1 MLNKQAGTKRNLKE
15 NLGNNAAWTLLSM
28 LCGVMIATQM
38 FANIFNYSQTLGHN
52 VNGLYVPWA
61 IFSWYAQWGNL
72 YQMHFI
78 QAGSYGLMVTAVLL
92 LIIVVVNQV
101 RANSSNQNDSLHG
114 SARWADRADIEAAGL
129 LASKKLWFKKHE
141 RKEDYVY
148 VGAWEDKK
156 GKIYYLKHNGAEHVL
171 CYAPT
176 RSGKGVGLVIPT
188 LLSWGKSAVITDLK
202 GELWSLTAGWRQQY
216 AHNKVIRFEPAAQ
229 SGSACWNPLDEIR
242 LDSGYEVGDVQN
254 LATLIVDPDGR
265 GLNDHWQKTAQSLLV
280 GLILHVLY
288 KAKNEFTTAT
298 LASVDDLLTDPDND
312 IGGVWAVM
320 VSYPHKN
327 GEPHP
332 VVRACAR
339 DMADRPPEEAGSVLS
354 SVKSYLSLYRD
365 PAVNKNIGSSDFR
378 IRDLMNFDTPVSLYI
393 VTHPNDKARLRP
405 LIRILLNMIV
415 RLLADKVEFN
425 NGKPIQNFKH
435 RLLLM
440 LDEFPSLG
448 KLEIFQESLA
458 FLAGYGIK
466 AYLICQ
472 DINQLKSREIGYG
485 HDESITSNCHIQNA
499 YAPNR
504 IETAEHLSKLTGQA
518 TVIKEQITTSGSR
531 MGMMHKNVTRT
542 IQETQRALMTPDEC
556 MRMPGAKKNE
566 RGEIVEAG
574 DMIIYVAGYP
584 AIYGKQ
590 PLYFIDEVFSAR
602 AALQAPKQ
610 SDRTVEK
617 SAILS

>member
-1 MLNKQAGTKRNLKE
+1 MINQKIGTKRELNDTRS
-15 NLGNNAAWTLLSM
+15 NNVTWTLLSM
-28 LCGVMIATQM
+28 CCGLVIATQM
-38 FANIFNYSQTLGHN
+38 FAKAFNYSQTLGHN
-52 VNGLYVPWA
+52 VNGLYAPWA
-61 IFSWYAQWGNL
+61 IFSWYGQWGEM
-72 YQMHFI
+72 YQAHFI
-78 QAGSYGLMVTAVLL
+78 QAGSYGLIVTSLL
-92 LIIVVVNQV
+92 LLVIVVVNQV
-101 RANSSNQNDSLHG
+101 RVNSSKQSATLYG
-114 SARWADRADIEAAGL
+114 SARWAEKSDIEAAGL
-129 LASKKLWFKKHE
+129 LPPKQSWFKKRE
-141 RKEDYVY
+141 RNNDYIY

-156 GKIYYLKHNGAEHVL
+156 GNIYYLKHNGAEHVL

-188 LLSWGKSAVITDLK
+188 LLSWGQSAVVTDLK

-216 AHNKVIRFEPAAQ
+216 AYNKVIRFEPAAQ

-288 KAKNEFTTAT
+288 KAKNEFSTAT
-298 LASVDDLLTDPDND
+298 LSGVDDLLTDPDND

-332 VVRACAR
+332 VVRASAR

-365 PAVNKNIGSSDFR
+365 PAVNKNIGRSDFR
-378 IRDLMNFDTPVSLYI
+378 IRDLMNYDKPVSLYI
-393 VTHPNDKARLRP
+393 VTHPNDKTRLRP

-425 NGKPIQNFKH
+425 EGRPVQNFKH

-472 DINQLKSREIGYG
+472 DVNQLKSREIGYG
-485 HDESITSNCHIQNA
+485 HDEAITSNSHIQVA
-499 YAPNR
+499 FAPNR
-504 IETAEHLSKLTGQA
+504 IETAEHLSKLTGQT
-518 TVIKEQITTSGSR
+518 TVIKEQISTSGSR
-531 MGMMHKNVTRT
+531 TGMMHKNVTRT
-542 IQETQRALMTPDEC
+542 IQETQRPLMTPDEC
-556 MRMPGAKKNE
+556 MRMPGAKKNQ

-584 AIYGKQ
+584 AIYGRQ
-590 PLYFIDEVFSAR
+590 PLYFEDEAFSAR
-602 AALQAPKQ
+602 AALPAPKH

-617 SAILS
+617 AALS

>member
-1 MLNKQAGTKRNLKE
+1 MINQQTGTR
-15 NLGNNAAWTLLSM
+15 GNQKGSRVSSAAWILLSI
-28 LCGVMIATQM
+28 LCGVVIATQM
-38 FANIFNYSQTLGHN
+38 FAKIFNYSETLGYN

-61 IFSWYAQWGNL
+61 IFAWYGQWGNM
-72 YQMHFI
+72 YQESFI
-78 QAGSYGLMVTAVLL
+78 QAGSYGLLVTSLLL
-92 LIIVVVNQV
+92 LIIVVVRQV
-101 RANSSNQNDSLHG
+101 RVNSSKHNDNLYG
-114 SARWADRADIEAAGL
+114 SARWAEKADIEAAGL
-129 LASKKLWFKKHE
+129 LPKKKTWFKK
-141 RKEDYVY
+141 RKRKDDYVY
-148 VGAWEDKK
+148 VGAWQDKK
-156 GKIYYLKHNGAEHVL
+156 GNTHYLKHNGAEHVL

-188 LLSWGKSAVITDLK
+188 LLSWGQSAVITDLK
-202 GELWSLTAGWRQQY
+202 GELWALTAGWRQQY

-229 SGSACWNPLDEIR
+229 DGSACWNPLDEIR
-242 LDSGYEVGDVQN
+242 LDSGYEVGDIQN

-265 GLNDHWQKTAQSLLV
+265 GLNDHWQKTAQALLV

-288 KAKNEFTTAT
+288 KAKNEFSTAT
-298 LASVDDLLTDPDND
+298 LSHVDDLLTDPEND
-312 IGGVWAVM
+312 IGGVWAEM
-320 VSYPHKN
+320 VSYSHKD

-339 DMADRPPEEAGSVLS
+339 DMLDRPSEEAGSVLS

-365 PAVNKNIGSSDFR
+365 PAVNKNIGYSDFR
-378 IRDLMNFDTPVSLYI
+378 IRDLMNFERPVSLYI
-393 VTHPNDKARLRP
+393 VTNPNDKSRLRP

-415 RLLADKVEFN
+415 RLLADKIDFS
-425 NGKPIQNFKH
+425 NGTPIKNYKH

-466 AYLICQ
+466 AYIICQ
-472 DINQLKSREIGYG
+472 DTNQLRSREIGYG

-518 TVIKEQITTSGSR
+518 TVSKEQITTSGSR

-556 MRMPGAKKNE
+556 MRMPGAQKNE
-566 RGEIVEAG
+566 LGEIVKAG
-574 DMIIYVAGYP
+574 KMIIYVAGYP
-584 AIYGKQ
+584 AIYGEQ
-590 PLYFIDEVFSAR
+590 PLYFMDEAFSAR
-602 AALQAPKQ
+602 AAIPAPKG
-610 SDRTVEK
+610 SDRTVERMGEF
-617 SAILS
+617 L